1 MAKLEQQ
8 LKAAAN
14 KADLYKKKI
23 AQLEGARSR
32 LEAEVASHVSAS
44 KERQE
49 LRIVSIH
56 ALRVTALALRS
67 EIDVSKHWCG
77 QKAAES

>member
-1 MAKLEQQ
+1 MSAKLRSSLRKGRSER
-8 LKAAAN
+8 ASAE
-14 KADLYKKKI
+14 KKI

-49 LRIVSIH
+49 LRIVSTPRARDSAGISVDI
-56 ALRVTALALRS
+56 AVKS
-67 EIDVSKHWCG
+67 M
-77 QKAAES
+77 

>member
-1 MAKLEQQ
+1 MSAKLRSSLRKGRAER
-8 LKAAAN
+8 AAAE
-14 KADLYKKKI
+14 KKI

-49 LRIVSIH
+49 LRIVSTPH
-56 ALRVTALALRS
+56 ARDSAGISVDIAVKS
-67 EIDVSKHWCG
+67 M
-77 QKAAES
+77 

>member
-1 MAKLEQQ
+1 MSAKLRSSLRKGRAER
-8 LKAAAN
+8 ASAE
-14 KADLYKKKI
+14 KKI

-49 LRIVSIH
+49 LRIVSAQRVNCWYLRC
-56 ALRVTALALRS
+56 ALKS
-67 EIDVSKHWCG
+67 M
-77 QKAAES
+77 

>member
-1 MAKLEQQ
+1 MSAKLRSSLRKGRAER
-8 LKAAAN
+8 ASAE
-14 KADLYKKKI
+14 KKI

-49 LRIVSIH
+49 LRIVSTP
-56 ALRVTALALRS
+56 R
-67 EIDVSKHWCG
+67 
-77 QKAAES
+77 AARARDSAGISVDIAVKSM